1 MILISQKFQRYQK
14 KWLPAGLL
22 PCCSPMDLRFDKSF
36 RMISFFFS
44 IPQAIFKG
52 RGGPLHDSR
61 RRLSHP
67 SVAATQI
74 QKSLHATRKLQRL
87 VDVLTFNKVN
97 KTSCTRTIFELV
109 ENTH

>member
-1 MILISQKFQRYQK
+1 
-14 KWLPAGLL
+14 
-22 PCCSPMDLRFDKSF
+22 MDLRFDKSF
-36 RMISFFFS
+36 RMISFYFS
-44 IPQAIFKG
+44 IPQTKFKG

-74 QKSLHATRKLQRL
+74 QESLHATRKLQRL

-97 KTSCTRTIFELV
+97 KTSCTHTIFEST